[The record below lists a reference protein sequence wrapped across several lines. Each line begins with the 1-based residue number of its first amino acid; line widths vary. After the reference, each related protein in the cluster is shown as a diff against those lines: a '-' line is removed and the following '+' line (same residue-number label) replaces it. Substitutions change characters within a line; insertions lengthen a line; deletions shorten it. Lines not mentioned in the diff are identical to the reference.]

1 MCGLRELMCDLM
13 LTEQERLDNLE
24 YCIMDPTGNITAL
37 VESSAEVSRQP
48 FIADLIMQKHPEVE
62 QVGFVEFGEQV
73 KLRMAGGEF
82 CGNASMCAAALYL
95 SRKGA
100 EEAASLPAEAGAEA
114 TAEDGWQQ
122 VQLEVSGTS
131 DPVVVRLRP
140 IAAEGAEIAAEEAE
154 IATGAE
160 ATARQDFVFEA
171 GVRMPRAL
179 RIEKRLFADGALQ
192 GELPLVRMEGISHIV
207 IEPSSVFY
215 AYREERAA
223 AERAVQKWCRELG
236 TDGLGLM
243 FLDPEAGAEDNSM
256 NAMPRLTPLV
266 YVPGSGTSFW
276 ENSCASGS
284 AATGMYLADRTG
296 ERQEICLREPGGN
309 LKVTSNPGSGETW
322 LYGTVRW

>member
-1 MCGLRELMCDLM
+1 MS
-13 LTEQERLDNLE
+13 ERLENLE

-48 FIADLIMQKHPEVE
+48 VIADLIMQQHPEVE
-62 QVGFVEFGEQV
+62 QVGFVEFEVAGADSAQAGESAPERDELVQV

-122 VQLEVSGTS
+122 VRLEVSGTS
-131 DPVVVRLRP
+131 DPVEVRLRR
-140 IAAEGAEIAAEEAE
+140 IAAEGAESAAGSEVPAKP
-154 IATGAE
+154 
-160 ATARQDFVFEA
+160 DFAFEA
-171 GVRMPRAL
+171 GVHMPRAL

-207 IEPSSVFY
+207 IELSSVFY
-215 AYREERAA
+215 AYREERDA
-223 AERAVQKWCRELG
+223 AERAVQKWCKELG
-236 TDGLGLM
+236 ADGLGLM
-243 FLDPEAGAEDNSM
+243 FLDLAGGTAVDSAD
-256 NAMPRLTPLV
+256 AMPRLTPLV

-296 ERQEICLREPGGN
+296 KRQEICLREPGGS
-309 LKVTSNPGSGETW
+309 LKVTSDPGSGETW

>member
-1 MCGLRELMCDLM
+1 MQSRQTG
-13 LTEQERLDNLE
+13 LDNLKF
-24 YCIMDPTGNITAL
+24 CIMNPTGNITAL
-37 VESSAEVSRQP
+37 VESSVEVSRQA
-48 FIADLIMQKHPEVE
+48 FIADQIMRSHPEVE
-62 QVGFVEFGEQV
+62 QVGFVTFREIRKESERSEETPRKPDFAGTAYA

-95 SRKGA
+95 IRKGTGAA
-100 EEAASLPAEAGAEA
+100 EDTEDVSGAK
-114 TAEDGWQQ
+114 DGWQQ
-122 VQLEVSGTS
+122 VRLEVSGAS
-131 DPVVVRLRP
+131 EWVEVRLRP
-140 IAAEGAEIAAEEAE
+140 IAAEGS
-154 IATGAE
+154 
-160 ATARQDFVFEA
+160 DFAFEA

-192 GELPLVRMEGISHIV
+192 GELPLVRMEGISHII

-236 TDGLGLM
+236 VDGLGLM
-243 FLDPEAGAEDNSM
+243 FLDPEAGAADDPAD
-256 NAMPRLTPLV
+256 AMPRLTPLV

-296 ERQEICLREPGGN
+296 ARQEISLREPGGS
-309 LKVTSNPGSGETW
+309 LKVTSDPGSGETW

>member
-1 MCGLRELMCDLM
+1 
-13 LTEQERLDNLE
+13 
-24 YCIMDPTGNITAL
+24 MDPTGNITAL

-100 EEAASLPAEAGAEA
+100 EVASSLSPESSAEA

-140 IAAEGAEIAAEEAE
+140 IAAEGS
-154 IATGAE
+154 
-160 ATARQDFVFEA
+160 DFAFEA
-171 GVRMPRAL
+171 GVRMPHAI
-179 RIEKRLFADGALQ
+179 RIERRAFADGALQ
-192 GELPLVRMEGISHIV
+192 GELPLMRMEGISHII

-215 AYREERAA
+215 AYREEWAA
-223 AERAVQKWCRELG
+223 AERAVQKWCKELG
-236 TDGLGLM
+236 ADGLGLM
-243 FLDPEAGAEDNSM
+243 FLDLADGAADNSAD
-256 NAMPRLTPLV
+256 AMPRLTPLV

-296 ERQEICLREPGGN
+296 ERQEICLREPGGC
-309 LKVTSNPGSGETW
+309 LKVTSDPGSGETW

>member
-1 MCGLRELMCDLM
+1 MS
-13 LTEQERLDNLE
+13 ERLENLE

-48 FIADLIMQKHPEVE
+48 FIADLIMQQHPEVE
-62 QVGFVEFGEQV
+62 QVGFVEFEPAQSGESAPERDEPVQV

-95 SRKGA
+95 VRKGA
-100 EEAASLPAEAGAEA
+100 EASLSAGTSAEA

-122 VQLEVSGTS
+122 VRLEVSGTS
-131 DPVVVRLRP
+131 DRIEVRLRP
-140 IAAEGAEIAAEEAE
+140 IAAEGAESAAEGAE
-154 IATGAE
+154 IVTE
-160 ATARQDFVFEA
+160 SEVTAKPDFAFEA

-179 RIEKRLFADGALQ
+179 RIEKLLFSDGALQ
-192 GELPLVRMEGISHIV
+192 GELPVVRMEGISHII

-215 AYREERAA
+215 AYREERVA
-223 AERAVQKWCRELG
+223 AERAVQKWCKELG
-236 TDGLGLM
+236 ADGLGLM
-243 FLDPEAGAEDNSM
+243 FLDLEAGAADDSAD
-256 NAMPRLTPLV
+256 AMPRLTPLV

-284 AATGMYLADRTG
+284 TATGMYLADRTG
-296 ERQEICLREPGGN
+296 ERQEICLREPGGC
-309 LKVTSNPGSGETW
+309 LKVTSDPGSGETW

>member
-62 QVGFVEFGEQV
+62 QVGFVEFGETVQV

-82 CGNASMCAAALYL
+82 CGNASICAAALYL

-100 EEAASLPAEAGAEA
+100 E
-114 TAEDGWQQ
+114 DGWQQ
-122 VQLEVSGTS
+122 VRLEVSGTS
-131 DPVVVRLRP
+131 DPVVVRLRR
-140 IAAEGAEIAAEEAE
+140 IAAEGAEIAAGSEVP
-154 IATGAE
+154 
-160 ATARQDFVFEA
+160 ARPDSVSDKPDFAFEA

-179 RIEKRLFADGALQ
+179 RIEKLLFSDGALQ
-192 GELPLVRMEGISHIV
+192 GELPLVRMEGISHII

-223 AERAVQKWCRELG
+223 AERAVQKWCKELG
-236 TDGLGLM
+236 ADGLGLM
-243 FLDPEAGAEDNSM
+243 FLDLADGAADDSEDVSAD
-256 NAMPRLTPLV
+256 AMPRLTPLV

-284 AATGMYLADRTG
+284 AATGMYLAESTG
-296 ERQEICLREPGGN
+296 KRQEICLREPGGS
-309 LKVTSNPGSGETW
+309 LKVTSDPGSGETW

>member
-62 QVGFVEFGEQV
+62 QVGFVEFGETVQV

-100 EEAASLPAEAGAEA
+100 E
-114 TAEDGWQQ
+114 DGWQQ
-122 VQLEVSGTS
+122 VRLEVSGTS
-131 DPVVVRLRP
+131 DPVVVRLRR
-140 IAAEGAEIAAEEAE
+140 IAAEGAEIAAGSEVP
-154 IATGAE
+154 
-160 ATARQDFVFEA
+160 ARPDSVSDKPDFAFEA

-207 IEPSSVFY
+207 IELSSVFY
-215 AYREERAA
+215 AYREERDA

-236 TDGLGLM
+236 VDGLGLM
-243 FLDPEAGAEDNSM
+243 FLDLADGAADDSAD
-256 NAMPRLTPLV
+256 AMPRLTPLV

-296 ERQEICLREPGGN
+296 KRQEICLREPGGS
-309 LKVTSNPGSGETW
+309 LKVTSDPGSGETW